1 MNFYQSDSILSPNS
15 RSVYLD
21 ALRGIAILLM
31 ITGHA
36 FVFLARNEPN
46 IINDFVI
53 TWHMPLFAAISGFV
67 SFRETISMESARTKV
82 KKRLTQQ
89 ILPTI
94 VLCTIWTSTLS
105 PASWQDTIDSM
116 YKGGY
121 WYTFVALELYL
132 IYLAILLIIR
142 HSTKTRKIQSII
154 FILIIIGT
162 PLCEKL
168 LFILGISPSCRWLV
182 PNLFKLLPFF
192 FLGCLLKANERF
204 LNQLLAHKP
213 CVITAGSIF
222 VIGCAIVLHTELY
235 AHSSVFVRFL
245 STLFPILAFLLLFLS
260 FGKKFENHNVTIIL
274 SRYGKDSLEIYLLHF
289 FVLASLGYLIGL
301 DFLTDFCPDIITY
314 LILFMISIPIASICL
329 YISKLLMQFGIYR
342 YIFFT
347 EKPTP
352 TIARPITK

>member
-1 MNFYQSDSILSPNS
+1 MNFYKSDIPFSPNS

-21 ALRGIAILLM
+21 ALRGIAILFM
-31 ITGHA
+31 VTGHA

-94 VLCTIWTSTLS
+94 ILCTIWTSTLS
-105 PASWQDTIDSM
+105 PASWQETIDSM

-121 WYTFVALELYL
+121 WYTFVALELYI

-142 HSTKTRKIQSII
+142 YSTNTRKIQSII
-154 FILIIIGT
+154 FIFIIIGT
-162 PLCEKL
+162 PLFEKI
-168 LFILGISPSCRWLV
+168 LFSFGISPSCRWLV

-192 FLGCLLKANERF
+192 FLGCLLKANEQQLKR
-204 LNQLLAHKP
+204 LLAHKT
-213 CVITAGSIF
+213 CVIIVSSVLIL
-222 VIGCAIVLHTELY
+222 GCAIILHTSIY
-235 AHSSVFVRFL
+235 DHHSVFVRFL
-245 STLFPILAFLLLFLS
+245 SSLFPILAFLLIFLS
-260 FGKKFENHNVTIIL
+260 FGKQFENKKVAIVL
-274 SRYGKDSLEIYLLHF
+274 SRYGKDSLEIYLIHF
-289 FVLASLGYLIGL
+289 FVLASLSYLIGL
-301 DFLTDFCPDIITY
+301 EFLTNLCPDIIIY
-314 LILFMISIPIASICL
+314 LILFIVSVPIASICL
-329 YISKLLMQFGIYR
+329 YISRLLMHVGIYR

-347 EKPTP
+347 EKNTP
-352 TIARPITK
+352 TFARPITK